1 MEYIVAKE
9 KGGRYFVHHK
19 DSKTPV
25 PGSFGDKR
33 HAIRVAA
40 TCEGIT
46 AKEYINLRKREG
58 ISNG

>member
-9 KGGRYFVHHK
+9 KGGHYYVHHK
-19 DSKTPV
+19 GAKTPI

-40 TCEGIT
+40 VCEGIT
-46 AKEYINLRKREG
+46 AKEYIVLRKREVTF
-58 ISNG
+58 NG

>member
-9 KGGRYFVHHK
+9 KGGRYYVHHK
-19 DSKTPV
+19 GAKTPI

-46 AKEYINLRKREG
+46 AKEYINLRKWED